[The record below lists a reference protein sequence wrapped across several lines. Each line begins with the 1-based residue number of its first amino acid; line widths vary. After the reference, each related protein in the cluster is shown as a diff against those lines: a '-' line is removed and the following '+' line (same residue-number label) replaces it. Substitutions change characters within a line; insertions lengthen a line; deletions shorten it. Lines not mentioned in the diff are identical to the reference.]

1 LPSHAKYSDLSL
13 EELASVRLNLLKL
26 IEKEGEEGLRK
37 FAAAHKR
44 EPRANPKSCYRL
56 NSSIYGAPSA
66 NHEFEMLFQNVHI
79 NKCGL
84 TLSEVEPSLYVK
96 IQVDEN
102 DEVIGWLLMTI
113 WTDDVRYIGT
123 DNCIKEYEQEVQKHV
138 KVKFLDVPG
147 EFVGTEFHQN
157 LELGVCELKSPKY
170 WEAALERLAKYFPK
184 GVKERWNP
192 LSVYDEKRMM
202 EEVSDEEFDEAKHLE
217 YRELCGIISYP
228 ASCTKLEMRYA
239 VSICGRHRSKWGR
252 KQFEIMLKVF
262 EYGYT
267 TREMGLIYS
276 RGLDPHGDNTLY
288 CYADSGH
295 SLPRSYGCT
304 IAMMNG
310 AALSLSAKRHTLTA
324 SSTCHDEIIEFA
336 IAVNR
341 MVGFRNIMCEMGLE
355 QSDATTIYQDNEA
368 AIHLAMNRGA
378 LSKQSRHIDRKILAA
393 RNKIE
398 DHEVKPK
405 YISTERMVADI
416 GTKALSD
423 DQFIYLRD
431 QLNGYSLVM
440 LNHPGYRL
448 PAYVSKRK

>member
-1 LPSHAKYSDLSL
+1 
-13 EELASVRLNLLKL
+13 
-26 IEKEGEEGLRK
+26 
-37 FAAAHKR
+37 
-44 EPRANPKSCYRL
+44 
-56 NSSIYGAPSA
+56 
-66 NHEFEMLFQNVHI
+66 
-79 NKCGL
+79 
-84 TLSEVEPSLYVK
+84 
-96 IQVDEN
+96 
-102 DEVIGWLLMTI
+102 
-113 WTDDVRYIGT
+113 
-123 DNCIKEYEQEVQKHV
+123 
-138 KVKFLDVPG
+138 
-147 EFVGTEFHQN
+147 
-157 LELGVCELKSPKY
+157 
-170 WEAALERLAKYFPK
+170 
-184 GVKERWNP
+184 
-192 LSVYDEKRMM
+192 MM
-202 EEVSDEEFDEAKHLE
+202 EEVSDEDYEEAKHLE

-252 KQFEIMLKVF
+252 KQFDIMLKVF

-267 TREMGLIYS
+267 TQQMGIIYS
-276 RGLDPHGDNTLY
+276 KGLDSHGDNTLY

-295 SLPRSYGCT
+295 SLPRSYGCI

-341 MVGFRNIMCEMGLE
+341 MIGFRNVMCEMGLE
-355 QSDATTIYQDNEA
+355 QGDATTIYQDNEA

-398 DHEVKPK
+398 DHEAKPK

-431 QLNGYSLVM
+431 QFKWILTCHVES
-440 LNHPGYRL
+440 
-448 PAYVSKRK
+448 S